1 MPETTLKIRPA
12 VPSDAAALLAIYAP
26 YVRETAIT
34 FEYEVPSETEFAGR
48 IRLVLARYPYLVAE
62 ADGEAVGYAY
72 AGPFKDRAAYDWAVE
87 LTVYVR
93 RDQKRRGV
101 GRALYAALEDAL
113 RAQGILN
120 LYACIAVPETAD
132 ETLTADSVRFHE
144 TLGFETVGKFQNCG
158 CKFGRWYHMVWME
171 KLLGAHETNPAPIH
185 SFAET
190 LRGEKK

>member
-48 IRLVLARYPYLVAE
+48 IRRVLARYPYLVAE

-144 TLGFETVGKFQNCG
+144 ALGFETVGKFQNCG

-171 KLLGAHETNPAPIH
+171 KRLGAHRPDPSPIVPFPALP
-185 SFAET
+185 A
-190 LRGEKK
+190 K